1 MSERR
6 SFRTVSSEAGT
17 SSVDDFDFRDNAL
30 DGLQEN
36 ALCVYDTPL
45 AIRVL

>member
-1 MSERR
+1 M
-6 SFRTVSSEAGT
+6 SSETGT
-17 SSVDDFDFRDNAL
+17 SSVDDFDFREYAL
-30 DGLQEN
+30 ESLQEN